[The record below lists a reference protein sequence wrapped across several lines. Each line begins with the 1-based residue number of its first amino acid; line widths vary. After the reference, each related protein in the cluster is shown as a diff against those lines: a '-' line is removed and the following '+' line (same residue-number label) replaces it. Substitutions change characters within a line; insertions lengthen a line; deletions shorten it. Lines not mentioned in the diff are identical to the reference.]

1 MDGRSPD
8 RTNASRRCRHY
19 DGQGS
24 SPLPEAI
31 SASPRPRLQPSNE
44 FVVVRY
50 DLQPHLEQNVLHGV
64 IAGAAR
70 SVAAA
75 VDRVVRHL
83 LPGDSAMVERPE
95 RFAGDPFIAVV
106 VVLFVCMVHCARQ
119 CGAAREDVAALR
131 GRSSDL
137 GGVFDVGIGTKGWIA
152 FRVGRKRFQVF

>member
-1 MDGRSPD
+1 MAAVRTEQTRLVVADTTMDRAL
-8 RTNASRRCRHY
+8 RL
-19 DGQGS
+19 
-24 SPLPEAI
+24 LPEAI
-31 SASPRPRLQPSNE
+31 SASSRPRLQSSNE

-50 DLQPHLEQNVLHGV
+50 DLQLHLEQNVLHGV

-83 LPGDSAMVERPE
+83 LPGDSPMVERPE

-106 VVLFVCMVHCARQ
+106 IVLFACMVHCARQ